1 MQLIFFSRTELKV
14 LRDKKC
20 ISSKYRTF
28 LELKPQGVRL
38 LIISTSA
45 LRQQMPTAVVFIL
58 FYFILYVINSCLND

>member
-1 MQLIFFSRTELKV
+1 MQLIFFSRTELNV

-28 LELKPQGVRL
+28 LELEPQGVRL

-45 LRQQMPTAVVFIL
+45 LTAANADCRRFYFIL
-58 FYFILYVINSCLND
+58 FYFRRY